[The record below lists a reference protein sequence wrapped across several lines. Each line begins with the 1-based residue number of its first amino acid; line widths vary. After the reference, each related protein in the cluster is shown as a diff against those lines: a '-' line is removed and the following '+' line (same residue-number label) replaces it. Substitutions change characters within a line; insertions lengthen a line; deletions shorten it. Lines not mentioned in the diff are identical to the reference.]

1 MPTPIT
7 KETALSQFAKDVKDG
22 FNKNP
27 KELSSKYFYDQHG
40 DKLFQEIM
48 NMPEYYLT
56 NSEYEI
62 FEQHKENILN
72 IFGQQPFD
80 LIELGAGDGTKT
92 KVLLQ
97 FFLEQQGLDFQYEPV
112 DISKNALLLLEAD
125 LKENLPNLKVNS
137 QQGDYFE
144 VLKNLKKDTS
154 KSKVVLFLGANIG
167 NFVKGQAQT
176 FLSEMANNLN
186 PGDLTLIGFDLKK
199 DPAVILEAY
208 NDKAGITAAFNLNVL
223 KRMNRELNADFN
235 VEAFKHWETYDPV
248 TGATRSF
255 IVSTKAQQVYI
266 GALDERISFE
276 AWEAINVELSQ
287 KYSLSE
293 IKQLANNSGFEI
305 VEHLFDEKKYFVD
318 TIWRRI

>member
-1 MPTPIT
+1 MPLPIA
-7 KETALSQFAKDVKDG
+7 KETALSQFAKDVKEG
-22 FNKNP
+22 FSKNP
-27 KELSSKYFYDQHG
+27 KELSSKYFYDQRG

-56 NSEYEI
+56 DSEYEI
-62 FEQHKENILN
+62 FERHKETILS

-97 FFLEQQGLDFQYEPV
+97 YFLEQGLDFQYEPV
-112 DISKNALLLLEAD
+112 DISKNVLLLLESD
-125 LKENLPNLKVNS
+125 LKENLPDLKVNS

-154 KSKVVLFLGANIG
+154 KPKVVLFLGANIG
-167 NFVKGQAQT
+167 NFSKTKAQD
-176 FLSEMANNLN
+176 FLTALANNLN
-186 PGDLTLIGFDLKK
+186 PNDLVLIGFDLKK

-208 NDKAGITAAFNLNVL
+208 NDKTGITAAFNLNVL
-223 KRMNRELNADFN
+223 QRMNRELNADFD

-255 IVSTKAQQVYI
+255 IVSTRAQQVYI
-266 GALDERISFE
+266 GALDETINFE
-276 AWEAINVELSQ
+276 EWEAINVELSQ

-293 IKQLANNSGFEI
+293 IKQLANSSGFEI

-318 TIWRRI
+318 TIWRRL